1 MNSRIKTSVVVGIL
15 FSVFALLFIGVLGR
29 FLYIQAKGEVANVS
43 LKAWA
48 DEKREV
54 SYPLYAER
62 GKILDRTGVT
72 LAYDRPVFNVYAII
86 DESYSP
92 KGGVPRHVT
101 DTAETAKKLAPLL
114 KTDVKKI
121 EKTLVDGLDKG
132 LFQVEFG
139 QPGRNI
145 SQKIKNQ
152 IEQEEIPGIYFAENS
167 KRYYPNG
174 DFASHVLGFAR
185 KEADDLPIHGVTG
198 IEEHKNDLLTGK
210 DGYVSFHRDKFGKK
224 LLNSKEVVDEPEN
237 GKDIYLTT
245 DQKIQTVLEDVLN
258 QVVESNNPERIT
270 AVVMNPK
277 TGEIVAMSNRPSYN
291 PNEPKDVKN
300 WYNDIVSTPVEPGS
314 TVKMFTWAA
323 AIDSG
328 NYNKNDTY
336 LSGRYKM
343 NPQIQPINDHKR
355 EGWGRITYDE
365 GFKRS
370 SNVAAARL
378 VWEKMGPETYYKY
391 LEAFEFDKK
400 SGIDLPNEVA
410 GKIQYSYPRD
420 KVTTA
425 FGQSSTM
432 NVMQQLK
439 AASAI
444 ANKGK
449 MMKPYVIEK
458 VVDPK
463 TNKVLEEKEPELL
476 SSPIKEETAE
486 QVLDLLASV
495 VNDKGGTG
503 GKFKMDDYIVA
514 GKTGTAQIPDTKKG
528 GYLQGHENYIFSFLG
543 MVPRKN
549 PELIMHVSVTKPKFN
564 EGETGSDITSF
575 IFKHV
580 MENSLKYLNTEPDKK
595 AANET
600 SVEPILMPKVEGL
613 DIKSAEKLLDEKDL
627 NYVIIGDGKK
637 VVKVNHTHNKKM
649 LDGNQVILVT
659 EKPKMPDLKGWSKRD
674 VYSLSELLE
683 LEVKVIGEGFAE
695 SQSIKK
701 GKPLKSEMKL
711 EVKFS
716 K

>member
-54 SYPLYAER
+54 SHPLYAER
-62 GKILDRTGVT
+62 GKILDNTGVT

-101 DTAETAKKLAPLL
+101 DAAETAKKLAPLL
-114 KTDVKKI
+114 NTDVKKI
-121 EKTLVDGLDKG
+121 EKTLIDGIEKG

-145 SQKIKNQ
+145 SQKIKNE
-152 IEQEEIPGIYFAENS
+152 IDEEKIPGIYFAENS

-174 DFASHVLGFAR
+174 EFASHVLGFAR
-185 KEADDLPIHGVTG
+185 KDADDSPIHGVTG
-198 IEEHKNDLLTGK
+198 IEEYKNELLTGT
-210 DGYVSFHRDKFGKK
+210 DGHISFHRDKFGQK
-224 LLNSKEVVDEPEN
+224 LLNSKEVVNEPED
-237 GKDIYLTT
+237 GKDIHLTI
-245 DQKIQTVLEDVLN
+245 DPKIQTVLEDVLN

-277 TGEIVAMSNRPSYN
+277 TGKIVAMSNRPSYN
-291 PNEPKDVKN
+291 PNEPKNVKN

-355 EGWGRITYDE
+355 EGWGRITFDE

-378 VWEKMGPETYYKY
+378 VWEKMGPETYHKY

-432 NVMQQLK
+432 NIMQQLK
-439 AASAI
+439 AATAI

-449 MMKPYVIEK
+449 MMKPYVIEE
-458 VVDPK
+458 VTDSK
-463 TNKVLEEKEPELL
+463 TNKKLEEKEPEVI
-476 SSPIKEETAE
+476 SKPIKEETAE
-486 QVLDLLASV
+486 EVLDLLASV

-503 GKFKMDDYIVA
+503 GKFKMDDYVVA

-528 GYLQGHENYIFSFLG
+528 GYLQGKEDYIFSFLG
-543 MVPRKN
+543 MVPRKS
-549 PELIMHVSVTKPKFN
+549 PELIMHVSVTKPRFN

-595 AANET
+595 GAEV
-600 SVEPILMPKVEGL
+600 SVVEPILMPKVAGL
-613 DIKSAEKLLDEKDL
+613 DVEKAKEVLEEKGLD
-627 NYVIIGDGKK
+627 YVIIGDGKK
-637 VVKVNHTHNKKM
+637 VDETNHTHNKKI
-649 LDGNQVILVT
+649 LDGNQVILLT
-659 EKPKMPDLKGWSKRD
+659 DKPKMPQLKGWSKRD
-674 VYSLSELLE
+674 VYSFSELLE
-683 LEVKVIGEGFAE
+683 LELTSTGEGFVE

-701 GKPLKSEMKL
+701 DTVLKKGAKL